1 LKFFGTTTPPL
12 FPYALNQMDELAKNV
27 IEPLDLH
34 SELFNKKNNDV
45 NFLFASFSFVNKFNF
60 VNNLRKERGELYSEL
75 S

>member
-1 LKFFGTTTPPL
+1 MTAFLLRRSEK
-12 FPYALNQMDELAKNV
+12 ESCHS
-27 IEPLDLH
+27 EPLDLH

>member
-1 LKFFGTTTPPL
+1 MTDCHF
-12 FPYALNQMDELAKNV
+12 
-27 IEPLDLH
+27 EPLDLH

-45 NFLFASFSFVNKFNF
+45 NFLFASFSFVNKFSF